1 MVKIN
6 DNDNE
11 DENLGR
17 IKAFNHKS
25 IEWVVLTKAPF
36 PGLVKT
42 RLIAELGEQ
51 GACDVYEQLLA
62 RLCVSLTDVIVKR
75 SPTSLSDVARSQVAL
90 WIAGNTDHKAFE
102 PWSGL
107 ATFYTQPETGD
118 LGERMALAVQSSLAR
133 GFIPVLIGV
142 DVPDLDEAYLTH
154 CLRQLQNHDLV
165 ISPAADGGYGLLG
178 MKQFYP
184 ELFVNK
190 QWGTASVFA
199 MTKGDIDKLGIEA
212 AYLSEVWDV
221 DEPAD
226 VKRWMS

>member
-1 MVKIN
+1 MVKVKIN
-6 DNDNE
+6 DNEDE

-17 IKAFNHKS
+17 IKAFDHRR

-51 GACDVYEQLLA
+51 GACDVYEQLLE
-62 RLCVSLTDVIVKR
+62 RLCG
-75 SPTSLSDVARSQVAL
+75 SLSDIASSQVAL
-90 WIAGNTDHKAFE
+90 WIAGNADHKAFQS
-102 PWSGL
+102 WSGL
-107 ATFYTQPETGD
+107 ATFYTQAETGD

-142 DVPDLDEAYLTH
+142 DVPDLDEAYLTN
-154 CLRQLQNHDLV
+154 CLRKLQNHDLV
-165 ISPAADGGYGLLG
+165 ISPAEDGGYGLLG

-184 ELFVNK
+184 ALFVNK
-190 QWGTASVFA
+190 HWGTDSVFA

-212 AYLSEVWDV
+212 VYLPEVWDV

-226 VKRWMS
+226 VQRWIS

>member
-1 MVKIN
+1 MVKAKNNNN
-6 DNDNE
+6 D
-11 DENLGR
+11 DETLGG
-17 IKAFNHKS
+17 IKAFKHRS
-25 IEWVVLTKAPF
+25 IEWVVLTKVPI

-51 GACDVYEQLLA
+51 GACDVYEQLLE
-62 RLCVSLTDVIVKR
+62 RLR
-75 SPTSLSDVARSQVAL
+75 GSLSDVASSYVAL
-90 WIAGNTDHKAFE
+90 WIAGNVDHKAFE

-107 ATFYTQPETGD
+107 ATFYKQAETGD

-142 DVPDLDEAYLTH
+142 DVPDLDETYLTH
-154 CLRQLQNHDLV
+154 CLHQLQNHDLV

-178 MKQFYP
+178 MKEFYP
-184 ELFVNK
+184 ALFVNK
-190 QWGTASVFA
+190 HWGTDSVFA
-199 MTKGDIDKLGIEA
+199 MTKGDIDKLDIEA

-226 VKRWMS
+226 VKRWIS

>member
-1 MVKIN
+1 MGKVEIN
-6 DNDNE
+6 DNDN
-11 DENLGR
+11 ENLGR

-51 GACDVYEQLLA
+51 GACDVYEQLLE
-62 RLCVSLTDVIVKR
+62 RLYG
-75 SPTSLSDVARSQVAL
+75 SLSDIASSQVAL
-90 WIAGNTDHKAFE
+90 WIAGNADHKAFE
-102 PWSGL
+102 SWSGL

-142 DVPDLDEAYLTH
+142 DVPDLDKAYLTN

-165 ISPAADGGYGLLG
+165 ISPAEDGGYGLLG

-190 QWGTASVFA
+190 HWGTNSVFA
-199 MTKGDIDKLGIEA
+199 VTKRDIDKLGIEA
-212 AYLSEVWDV
+212 AYLPEVWDV
-221 DEPAD
+221 DEPTD
-226 VKRWMS
+226 VQRWIS

>member
-1 MVKIN
+1 MVKVKNNDN

-11 DENLGR
+11 TLSR

-25 IEWVVLTKAPF
+25 IEWVVLTKAPI

-62 RLCVSLTDVIVKR
+62 RLLG
-75 SPTSLSDVARSQVAL
+75 SLSDIASSQVAL
-90 WIAGNTDHKAFE
+90 WIAGNADHKAFE

-107 ATFYTQPETGD
+107 ATFYTQAEMGD

-154 CLRQLQNHDLV
+154 CLHQLQNHDLV

-190 QWGTASVFA
+190 QWGTGSVFA
-199 MTKGDIDKLGIEA
+199 MTKRDIDKLGIEA

-221 DEPAD
+221 DELAD
-226 VKRWMS
+226 VQRWIS